1 MWQKNHAWYI
11 LNLCALNLSLNFYP
25 LSLFAEIGDVDLSQN
40 FPNVLTI
47 HSGNNERLKVG
58 IVLRSG
64 TQKWKQQR
72 ATFMGTTEAKSV
84 AAKAKMASFNF
95 KAQYIDQTVRLL
107 FSVSKFDSFL
117 AGSGRN
123 QVCSTCYS
131 AQMAH
136 KLVLPG
142 LAKQAN
148 GAKSLLS

>member
-1 MWQKNHAWYI
+1 MGPDKIQTSLDRTLLQGPFWQLLKNI
-11 LNLCALNLSLNFYP
+11 ECGKRTMVLTLCALLNFELNFYP
-25 LSLFAEIGDVDLSQN
+25 LSSFAEIDDVDLSQN

-95 KAQYIDQTVRLL
+95 KA
-107 FSVSKFDSFL
+107 
-117 AGSGRN
+117 
-123 QVCSTCYS
+123 
-131 AQMAH
+131 
-136 KLVLPG
+136 
-142 LAKQAN
+142 
-148 GAKSLLS
+148 

>member
-107 FSVSKFDSFL
+107 FRVSKFDSFL

>member
-95 KAQYIDQTVRLL
+95 KA
-107 FSVSKFDSFL
+107 
-117 AGSGRN
+117 
-123 QVCSTCYS
+123 
-131 AQMAH
+131 
-136 KLVLPG
+136 
-142 LAKQAN
+142 
-148 GAKSLLS
+148 